1 MTDDELRRWPDGVE
15 TRPAGEEAL
24 EGYREQ
30 RKALAQLAV
39 PVLVGP
45 KMPHARLYI
54 AGFDGTGNDKYAD
67 PEHATN
73 VANVVDQIRRGSH
86 KRAVQAGYVTG
97 VGTQTEEFY
106 KAVDGA
112 LGYSYGPR
120 MNDMYLQFIEQ
131 AARWKREDPNA
142 EISLASIGFSR
153 GGVTTAIFARM
164 VEEHG
169 IQDPVGMIIERD
181 DKGRILKLTPTRPPL
196 VPPGQ
201 TAQVVGLF
209 DPVATG
215 VMNRVDVRLPPSVIS
230 GFQITALDER
240 RDEFA
245 SKQIIDPGMS
255 PDGRF
260 FNAEVHGA
268 HCDVG
273 GSYLLDGLSVR
284 NGNLMTAYLNAL
296 SDVPFLHER
305 SVPSAPAMNVIHRS
319 EQHQWFYSTAMDSAL
334 GHRASVDRLVAPV
347 STHPLV
353 NELQSLFF
361 NTRDAEPV
369 NLRLNARFR
378 HRRVPVPPERE
389 DATLPAFFETRPRAP
404 APAPPIKVDWNQ
416 MFLQMSDAALDRD
429 ARGILDAGRQFA
441 QTGDG
446 QIWLQQGQLAHQA
459 ARMGED
465 QPSMVL
471 TPDVATQ
478 SPGMRV

>member
-1 MTDDELRRWPDGVE
+1 MSNDPSRWPDGVE
-15 TRPAGEEAL
+15 VHQAGQNVLEEYAL
-24 EGYREQ
+24 Q
-30 RKALAQLAV
+30 RVQLSRFEV
-39 PVLVGP
+39 PLLVS
-45 KMPHARLYI
+45 KDSPHSRLFM
-54 AGFDGTGNDKYAD
+54 ADFDGTGNDKHHD
-67 PEHATN
+67 SEHATN
-73 VANVVDQIRRGSH
+73 VARIYDQVNDAKNDNIR
-86 KRAVQAGYVTG
+86 AGYTPG
-97 VGTQTEEFY
+97 VGTQIGDFERSL
-106 KAVDGA
+106 DGA
-112 LGYSYGPR
+112 VGYSFGPR
-120 MNDMYLQFIEQ
+120 LEEMYLLFISQ
-131 AARWKREDPNA
+131 ARAWLAEDPNA
-142 EISLASIGFSR
+142 VISLASIGFSR
-153 GGVTTAIFARM
+153 GAVTAAIFARM
-164 VEEHG
+164 VEERG
-169 IQDPVGMIIERD
+169 IQDPSGMIIERD
-181 DKGRILKLTPTRPPL
+181 EEGRILRLTPTRPPL

-347 STHPLV
+347 STHPVV
-353 NELQSLFF
+353 NELQSLFS

-478 SPGMRV
+478 SPGMHV